1 MAKTPTELREDI
13 FKKLIQYHARKSR
26 TKKEKKKQTAIDEIW
41 IKRV

>member
-1 MAKTPTELREDI
+1 MSKTPSELREEI

-26 TKKEKKKQTAIDEIW
+26 MKKEKKKETFKNEVW